1 MPLSKPT
8 KRLSRLTNRIRRNKQ
23 TIPVEKSASLGS
35 KATQDSGGIVAERHE
50 VVFLDG
56 VRTPFGRAGEK
67 GMYWNTRADDLVVKA
82 MVGLLDRN
90 PDVPKER
97 IDDVAIA
104 ATTQQGDQGLTL
116 GRTAA
121 LLAGLPKSVPGFAI
135 DRMCAG
141 AMTSVTTLA
150 GGIAFGAYDL
160 ALAGGVEHMGRHPMG
175 FGADPN
181 PRFLAEKLVSEDAL
195 NMGSTAERIHD
206 RFPQLTKERADR
218 YAMRSQQ
225 KAAAAYE
232 AGKIQPDLI
241 PVATRGDN
249 GWGLATRDEAL
260 RPETTMEGLAALKTP
275 FRPHGRVTAGNS
287 SGLNDGA
294 TISLLASEAAAKEL
308 GLSAKMKLVSFAFA
322 GVEPEIMGIGPVPST
337 EKALKKAGLDITDI
351 GLFELNEA
359 FAVQVLSLLDHFG
372 IDDED
377 SRVNQWGGA
386 IAIGHP
392 LASSGVRLMIQ
403 LAAQFA
409 ERPDVRY
416 GLTAMCIG
424 LGQGGSVIWEN
435 PFYNGKKKK

>member
-1 MPLSKPT
+1 VAQGISQLS
-8 KRLSRLTNRIRRNKQ
+8 S
-23 TIPVEKSASLGS
+23 
-35 KATQDSGGIVAERHE
+35 E
-50 VVFLDG
+50 VVFVDG

-82 MVGLLDRN
+82 MIGLLERN
-90 PDVPKER
+90 PSIPKDR
-97 IDDVAIA
+97 YDDVAIA
-104 ATTQQGDQGLTL
+104 ATTQTGDQGLTI

-141 AMTSVTTLA
+141 AMTSVTAIA
-150 GGIAFGAYDL
+150 GGIAFGAYDIGI
-160 ALAGGVEHMGRHPMG
+160 AGGVEHMGRHPMG

-181 PRFLAEKLVSEDAL
+181 PRFLSEKLVSGEAL
-195 NMGSTAERIHD
+195 NMGNTAERIHD
-206 RFPQLTKERADR
+206 RFPHLTKERSDR
-218 YAMRSQQ
+218 FALASQQ
-225 KAAAAYE
+225 KAFAAYE
-232 AGKIQPDLI
+232 NGKLQPDLI
-241 PVATRGDN
+241 PVAIRSES

-260 RPETTMEGLAALKTP
+260 RPETTLEGLAGLKTP
-275 FRPHGRVTAGNS
+275 FRPHGRVTAGNA

-294 TISLLASEAAAKEL
+294 TASIIASADAAKEF
-308 GLSAKMKLVSFAFA
+308 GLTPKMRMVSFAFA

-337 EKALKKAGLDITDI
+337 EKALRKAGLTIDDI

-372 IDDED
+372 IADDD
-377 SRVNQWGGA
+377 PRVNQWGGA
-386 IAIGHP
+386 IAMGHP

-416 GLTAMCIG
+416 GLTAMCVG

-435 PFYNGKKKK
+435 PNYKGAK